1 MSLWI
6 LSFLRLRV
14 LSLFVLSQA
23 VCVFAYCPFF
33 VLSQAVCIFVCYPCL
48 SELVGSLSV
57 LSNCLYL
64 AKLPVSL
71 ITVLLS
77 LYILGQ
83 VIWTVKFDSV
93 YSTQVIW
100 TVKFD
105 SVYSTLSH
113 LDR

>member
-6 LSFLRLRV
+6 

-23 VCVFAYCPFF
+23 FCVFAYCLSLVKLSASSRIVLFL
-33 VLSQAVCIFVCYPCL
+33 VLSQAVCIFDCYPCL

-71 ITVLLS
+71 ITVFLS
-77 LYILGQ
+77 SYIPGQ
-83 VIWTVKFDSV
+83 VIWTV
-93 YSTQVIW
+93 Q
-100 TVKFD
+100 FD